1 MDEYRIRITRQAR
14 DHLREIRRYI
24 EYKLL
29 APIAAK
35 NTIAAIKAE
44 MQSLTHMPDRIH
56 LTPEQPWHNQGI
68 RRDRVKNFYIY
79 FWIDEENKKVQIIG
93 VIYVRRDQSRQL
105 EQIELE

>member
-24 EYKLL
+24 EYELL
-29 APIAAK
+29 APIAAR

-44 MQSLTHMPDRIH
+44 MQSLKHMPARIH
-56 LTPEQPWHNQGI
+56 LTPEQPWHDQGVH
-68 RRDRVKNFYIY
+68 RDRVNNYYVY

-93 VIYVRRDQSRQL
+93 VIYVRMDQSRQL
-105 EQIELE
+105 ELMDME

>member
-1 MDEYRIRITRQAR
+1 MDGYRIRITRQAR
-14 DHLREIRRYI
+14 GHLREIRRYI
-24 EYKLL
+24 EHELL

-44 MQSLTHMPDRIH
+44 MQSLVHMTSRIH
-56 LTPEQPWHNQGI
+56 LTPEQPWHDHGVH
-68 RRDRVKNFYIY
+68 RDRVKNYYIS

-105 EQIELE
+105 EQMDTE

>member
-1 MDEYRIRITRQAR
+1 MDGYRIRITRQAR

-29 APIAAK
+29 APVAAK
-35 NTIAAIKAE
+35 NTIAAIKVE
-44 MQSLTHMPDRIH
+44 MQSLTHMPSRIH
-56 LTPEQPWHNQGI
+56 LTPEQPWHDHGVH
-68 RRDRVKNFYIY
+68 RDRVKNYYIY

-105 EQIELE
+105 EQMDTE